1 MVWSREACYM
11 LLWTTGNVKL
21 THRLFGELSIEY
33 FWEAV
38 HLWVA
43 ETRKGKPGSGGP
55 PRKPWPCFTRL
66 MARIIS
72 PHVCLCPHFAV
83 FHGAVQSHRW
93 LSLLSLYTL
102 TCLAVLSSLG
112 QEERTALQTVNCL
125 LFSSVRKALPW
136 HLPWLFISC
145 LLQDFVP
152 LRRQRQ
158 MFLCI
163 GGQPGP
169 HSNFQESHGY
179 VESNPLVKQRKTKDC
194 SKVRVHHL
202 NISHLHLCPFPTSYL
217 SKALYLS
224 LDAF

>member
-1 MVWSREACYM
+1 
-11 LLWTTGNVKL
+11 
-21 THRLFGELSIEY
+21 
-33 FWEAV
+33 
-38 HLWVA
+38 
-43 ETRKGKPGSGGP
+43 
-55 PRKPWPCFTRL
+55 
-66 MARIIS
+66 
-72 PHVCLCPHFAV
+72 
-83 FHGAVQSHRW
+83 
-93 LSLLSLYTL
+93 
-102 TCLAVLSSLG
+102 
-112 QEERTALQTVNCL
+112 
-125 LFSSVRKALPW
+125 
-136 HLPWLFISC
+136 
-145 LLQDFVP
+145 
-152 LRRQRQ
+152 